1 MSRNKTNSSNDKHKP
16 AGRKTMLTEP
26 SPRMVRN
33 EIIAEVEEISDYRE
47 EYRSET
53 LSYIPDEHQDSYGA
67 MDQSQSHS
75 SDIQEETKSERQSEQ
90 KSVSAISILKG
101 AAVAYDAYVEKFKG

>member
-1 MSRNKTNSSNDKHKP
+1 
-16 AGRKTMLTEP
+16 MLTEP

-53 LSYIPDEHQDSYGA
+53 LSYIPDEHQDSYGV
-67 MDQSQSHS
+67 MDQSQSNS
-75 SDIQEETKSERQSEQ
+75 SDIQEESKLERQSEQ

-101 AAVAYDAYVEKFKG
+101 AAVAYDAYVEKFRG